1 MEALDSE
8 GFVEVAVVEYPG
20 GDPSAA
26 SVLAEMAHIANRLA
40 QQKKRAYPRV
50 LVTRWIV
57 PASNTGVHRLAGAD
71 MLDAAI
77 PAVIALPTLVSP
89 GAALRAEDVLL
100 DWLRAHYDGG
110 SLLAAAGDGV
120 GVLAR
125 AGLLAGRTVSGPDLS
140 RYPGLQGQPSSWAP
154 SERALVDDGDVLTVG
169 GPQAWRYMG
178 LRLLYRLHGQGVAS
192 EVAAQLGI
200 TVPVAIQQDLERFS
214 ANFAH
219 GDRDVLKAQRWLH
232 NTAARGATL
241 TSICEMSGLEPRTLQ
256 RRFLKAT
263 GLRPIEYCQRLR
275 IAKAQAMLQQG
286 ASIDEVAWGVGY
298 ADQSAFRRLFL
309 RIIGMTPANYRRH
322 VCSNKRRERAAV
334 AAATATVRG
343 LRPSPELQMRRN
355 AA

>member
-1 MEALDSE
+1 VEGFRNE
-8 GFVEVAVVEYPG
+8 GFVEIAVVEYPG

-26 SVLAEMAHIANRLA
+26 SVLAEMAHVANRLA
-40 QQKKRAYPRV
+40 QQQRRPFKRV

-57 PASNTGVHRLAGAD
+57 PASQTGVHRIAGAE

-77 PAVIALPTLVSP
+77 PAVIAVP
-89 GAALRAEDVLL
+89 GQISTGACLRADEVLL

-110 SLLAAAGDGV
+110 SLLAAASDGV
-120 GVLAR
+120 SVLAR
-125 AGLLAGRTVSGPDLS
+125 AGLLAGRTVSGPDLG
-140 RYPGLQGQPSSWAP
+140 RHPGLQAQAASWVP
-154 SERALVDDGDVLTVG
+154 SERALVDDGDLLTVG
-169 GPQAWRYMG
+169 GGQAWRFLG

-192 EVAAQLGI
+192 AVAQQLGI
-200 TVPVAIQQDLERFS
+200 TVPATIQQDLERFS

-232 NTAARGATL
+232 TTAARGATL
-241 TSICEMSGLEPRTLQ
+241 AAICEVSGLEPRTLQ

-275 IAKAQAMLQQG
+275 IAKAQTLLQQG
-286 ASIDEVAWGVGY
+286 AGIDEVAWGVGY

-309 RIIGMTPANYRRH
+309 RIVGMTPANYRRH
-322 VCSNKRRERAAV
+322 VSSKRRERPLMPSV
-334 AAATATVRG
+334 AGSLRG
-343 LRPSPELQMRRN
+343 LQSPSVMQLGRS